1 MGKFFKTSKSENRT
15 ITTKKGRFMTIFNRI
30 ASRQRNSREITPPLI
45 DNQLSPIMETDA
57 EEPRH
62 TPSELPQNTTPN
74 IIIPEILH
82 PQTLP
87 PFENIRSNFVSCP
100 ANLSTIPIQTRHP
113 RPTRGIQ
120 SNVCT
125 HCEQHCP
132 TTTICKHCPIHCFDL
147 PIENSFFPSTP
158 ECVLFNHHYPS
169 TSYRSTPTPLTS
181 FDANLSSDFEQIDL
195 SPSDHLDMALIQAL
209 NANSKTFNPLNQN
222 NSDRNSKSPSS
233 SSDRS
238 TSTNIEH
245 LENLQNTNSSR
256 PNSSNPE
263 TSSNTDP
270 PIFDTPLA
278 SSSNPQPTNPPMT
291 IHQSSSNANASPY
304 IPSTSI
310 PSNPFTQH

>member
-1 MGKFFKTSKSENRT
+1 MGKFFKTNKSENRSIST
-15 ITTKKGRFMTIFNRI
+15 RRSRFMTIFNRI
-30 ASRQRNSREITPPLI
+30 ASRQLNSREITPPLI

-62 TPSELPQNTTPN
+62 SPSEPPQNTTPN
-74 IIIPEILH
+74 IIIPEISH

-87 PFENIRSNFVSCP
+87 PFENIRNNFVSCP

-125 HCEQHCP
+125 NCEQHCP
-132 TTTICKHCPIHCFDL
+132 TTTICKHCPIHCIDF
-147 PIENSFFPSTP
+147 PIDNSFFPSTP
-158 ECVLFNHHYPS
+158 ECILFNHHYPS

-209 NANSKTFNPLNQN
+209 NANSKTFNPLNQS
-222 NSDRNSKSPSS
+222 NSSRNSKSPTSS
-233 SSDRS
+233 SERS

-245 LENLQNTNSSR
+245 LENLQTINSSR
-256 PNSSNPE
+256 PNSSNHEDP
-263 TSSNTDP
+263 SNTDS

-278 SSSNPQPTNPPMT
+278 SSSNPQPINPPMT
-291 IHQSSSNANASPY
+291 MYQSSSNTNASPY
-304 IPSTSI
+304 VPSTSV